1 MGELKDGIL
10 LVVVWVVLVMMLCW
24 IFVEAI

>member
-24 IFVEAI
+24 FFVEAI

>member
-10 LVVVWVVLVMMLCW
+10 LVVVWVALVMALCW
-24 IFVEAI
+24 FFVEAI